1 MGLFLLV
8 SSLLFCTYLHLTFTN
23 SGATSLS
30 FQCGVQE
37 GCYASGASQR
47 AQFSVKLCHTR
58 LSYDKELVKTKNNI
72 NVLYLN
78 LLFILCLHFFPW
90 NLYSYLK
97 TVMSLPQRL
106 LCITSEDN
114 GGCLFYDLFE

>member
-8 SSLLFCTYLHLTFTN
+8 SSPLLFCTYLHLTFTN

-47 AQFSVKLCHTR
+47 AQFSVKLCHTM

-72 NVLYLN
+72 NVHSLFAFLYME
-78 LLFILCLHFFPW
+78 FIF
-90 NLYSYLK
+90 S
-97 TVMSLPQRL
+97 
-106 LCITSEDN
+106 
-114 GGCLFYDLFE
+114 FENFNVTATEASVYYQ